1 LIRTLKPTAAA
12 VLAIS
17 CVLTATATDAHHSPF
32 MYNTSTA
39 VSVGGTVVRF
49 EQVAPHS
56 FIIVEQT
63 TDAGRVQWA
72 IEGPS
77 PIQLERRGLADTV
90 RAGDTI
96 EACGYVLKEPPADS
110 PRTLMVA
117 EVVVMP
123 DGKARIWSPYG
134 NEHCREQSRYELAE
148 Q

>member
-1 LIRTLKPTAAA
+1 MTRPVKSTAAVVSA
-12 VLAIS
+12 ALCVLA
-17 CVLTATATDAHHSPF
+17 ATATDAHHSTVMFDVSKP
-32 MYNTSTA
+32 

-56 FIIVEQT
+56 YIVVQQA
-63 TDAGRVQWA
+63 TDSGPVEWA
-72 IEGPS
+72 IEGPA
-77 PIQLERRGLADTV
+77 PNQLVRRHLEDAV

-96 EACGYVLKEPPADS
+96 EACGYVLKKPPAES

-134 NEHCREQSRYELAE
+134 NEHCREQNHYDLAD